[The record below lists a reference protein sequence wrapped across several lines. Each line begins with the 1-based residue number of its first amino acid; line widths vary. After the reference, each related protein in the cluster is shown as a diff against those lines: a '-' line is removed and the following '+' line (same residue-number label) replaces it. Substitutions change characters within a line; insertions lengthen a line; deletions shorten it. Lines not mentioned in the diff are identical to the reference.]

1 MKKNKFMVFL
11 KKYFYLFFFVFL
23 FSLSICTIVVGRNY
37 KLKTNDK
44 NIEEFKEIADN
55 LQKKKVDLIFNKQD
69 YLKKNENIYSVLIGI
84 NLSKQLF
91 LKKEYTQAIN
101 VLKKILLITQ
111 EENLIFYIKL
121 NLVKIYIK
129 KKDFS
134 SALDIIRTVNNSE
147 WNELFQ
153 QYKKFILLK
162 KRSQ

>member
-84 NLSKQLF
+84 NLSKQFF